1 MIIQANPI
9 ILNIRGS
16 NYMMIIAR
24 LYPKMNLNLVWNY
37 VENEIAKE
45 TTNLVTPLYA
55 TQTEGMMSVGVIFD
69 VKDLDDIAHFL
80 IENVSKCEEIHH
92 TKTVSLMKPVF
103 FPIPKEK
110 PENIQRYVIRIYTHP
125 KNYGEIYN
133 YLIDYNYPFNLFP
146 IYISYS
152 LGDEDIIMNV
162 AADSTQTVNN
172 FLREKIRTMDGVDS
186 SSFYPV
192 VKSKRFA
199 SLSKLIDEQKKH
211 LTKRAKKIPK
221 DKIDDKFDW
230 VEDFESHAMLT
241 GAFRRDL

>member
-1 MIIQANPI
+1 
-9 ILNIRGS
+9 
-16 NYMMIIAR
+16 MMIIAR
-24 LYPKMNLNLVWNY
+24 LYPKMDLNKVWNY

-45 TTNLVTPLYA
+45 STDLVTPLYA

-69 VKDLDDIAHFL
+69 VKDLDNIAHFL
-80 IENVSKCEEIHH
+80 TENVAKCDDVHH
-92 TKTVSLMKPVF
+92 TKTISLMKPVF

-110 PENIQRYVIRIYTHP
+110 PDNIQRYVIRIYTHP

-146 IYISYS
+146 IYVSYS

-162 AADSTQTVNN
+162 AADSDVTVNN
-172 FLREKIRTMDGVDS
+172 FLREKIRVMDGVDS

-192 VKSKRFA
+192 VKAKRFA
-199 SLSKLIDEQKKH
+199 PLSKLIEEQKKH
-211 LTKRAKKIPK
+211 LAKRAKKIPESET
-221 DKIDDKFDW
+221 DKEFDW
-230 VEDFESHAMLT
+230 VEDFEHHAMLT

>member
-1 MIIQANPI
+1 
-9 ILNIRGS
+9 
-16 NYMMIIAR
+16 MMIIAR
-24 LYPKMNLNLVWNY
+24 LYPKMDLNKVWNY

-45 TTNLVTPLYA
+45 STDLVTPLYA

-69 VKDLDDIAHFL
+69 VKDLDNIAHFL
-80 IENVSKCEEIHH
+80 TENVAKCDDVHH
-92 TKTVSLMKPVF
+92 TKTISLMKPVF

-110 PENIQRYVIRIYTHP
+110 PDNIQRYVIRIYTHP

-146 IYISYS
+146 IYVSYS

-162 AADSTQTVNN
+162 AADSDVTVNN

-192 VKSKRFA
+192 VKAKRFA
-199 SLSKLIDEQKKH
+199 PLSKLIEEQQKH
-211 LTKRAKKIPK
+211 LAERAKKIPESET
-221 DKIDDKFDW
+221 DKEFDW
-230 VEDFESHAMLT
+230 VEDFEHHAMLT